1 MTALWTG
8 SSHGVDWRLELERD
22 ELLPGRLVGG
32 RIDVTSHGAFD
43 ARVLVVALR
52 AEEHWKR
59 EVTTTDAQG
68 HTSTH
73 VETERRTLVTEPVE
87 VAPGVRLGPGETRGW
102 TFELPIPPLGP
113 ATLEADVAG
122 VDWTVE
128 AKLERPGEFDSSI
141 EGPVRV
147 LQPVSLLRSGA
158 VPLGQFALYDAAE
171 VAGDDVTGSV
181 AIDPVPL
188 CVGEPFTATVTLHA
202 GGSRRLQEV
211 RAEVRV
217 RVEATV
223 PGGLDETVTAWSATL
238 PIVELAGDRSIP
250 LSGTLSPRALPSIE
264 LPHGR
269 ASATFHVIL
278 AIAWAPD
285 LHLVRDAA
293 VATTLEL

>member
-1 MTALWTG
+1 MSAVWTD

-32 RIDVTSHGAFD
+32 RIGVTSRGAFD

-52 AEEHWKR
+52 AEEHWKH

-87 VAPGVRLGPGETRGW
+87 VEAGVNLGPGETRSW
-102 TFELPIPPLGP
+102 TFELPVPPLGP

-158 VPLGQFALYDAAE
+158 VPLGQFALYDAAD
-171 VAGDDVTGSV
+171 VAGDGVSGSI

-188 CVGEPFTATVTLHA
+188 CAGAPFTVMVTVHA
-202 GGSRRLQEV
+202 GGSHQLQEV
-211 RAEVRV
+211 RAELRV
-217 RVEATV
+217 KVEATV

-238 PIVELAGDRSIP
+238 PILDLAGDRSIP
-250 LSGTLSPRALPSIE
+250 LAGNLGRQALPSIE

-269 ASATFHVIL
+269 ASATFHLIL

-285 LHLVRDAA
+285 LHLVRDVA